1 MHRVPRPADQA
12 PAGEQAAADGAPA
25 GDLAHVRGEVDLGAG
40 RGESGETGE
49 TGERGESGETEETGE
64 TGERGPAAPKKE
76 EDIKSQG
83 SPYREPGDGQNIFKP
98 R

>member
-12 PAGEQAAADGAPA
+12 PGDQADDADGAPA
-25 GDLAHVRGEVDLGAG
+25 GDLAHVRGEVDLGVG
-40 RGESGETGE
+40 
-49 TGERGESGETEETGE
+49 RGESGETEETGETGESGE

>member
-49 TGERGESGETEETGE
+49 TGE

>member
-1 MHRVPRPADQA
+1 MHRVPPPADQA
-12 PAGEQAAADGAPA
+12 AAGDQADDADGAPA
-25 GDLAHVRGEVDLGAG
+25 GDLAHVRGEVDLGAR

-49 TGERGESGETEETGE
+49 R
-64 TGERGPAAPKKE
+64 GERGPAAPKKE

>member
-1 MHRVPRPADQA
+1 MHRVPPPADQA
-12 PAGEQAAADGAPA
+12 AGDQADGADRAPA

-49 TGERGESGETEETGE
+49 S
-64 TGERGPAAPKKE
+64 GERGPAAPKKE

>member
-12 PAGEQAAADGAPA
+12 AGDQADGADRAAA

-49 TGERGESGETEETGE
+49 TGE

-76 EDIKSQG
+76 DDIKSQG
-83 SPYREPGDGQNIFKP
+83 SPYREPGDGLNIFKP